1 MQATRADIIAQLRKD
16 ILSWESGRRIQE
28 TETKVAGFGAI
39 EDAFPNH
46 CFPVGAVHEF
56 CTMGAEESAAT
67 GGFIS
72 AILSSLM
79 NKGGVCLWINS
90 FRTIFPPA
98 LSLFGVAPERV
109 IFINLQKEKEIL
121 WTMEEALKCEG
132 ISAVV
137 SEIRELSFTSSR
149 RLQLAV
155 ERSGVTGFVLR
166 HKPQNIGTTA
176 CIARWKIRPIASVL
190 PDDTPGVGFPRWSVS
205 LLKVRN
211 GRPGSWTIE
220 YAEGHIRHI
229 PEVSAIIQHQKK
241 AG

>member
-1 MQATRADIIAQLRKD
+1 MGANRADIIAQLKKD
-16 ILSWESGRRIQE
+16 VLSWESAGRVQHIQ
-28 TETKVAGFGAI
+28 TKIAGLGSI
-39 EDAFPNH
+39 ENAFPNR

-56 CTMGAEESAAT
+56 CTTAPEESAAT
-67 GGFIS
+67 AGFIS

-79 NKGGVCLWINS
+79 HKGGVCLWIS
-90 FRTIFPPA
+90 SRRAIFPPA

-109 IFINLQKEKEIL
+109 IFITLQKDKEIL